1 MKAVIL
7 NKNDIKTIILLGSS
21 IKKRYKYKF
30 WKKTK
35 ELIITKASIKV
46 YTKYNLDV
54 NASKLF
60 WNLEYSCDE
69 IAKKKFDELLKYIND
84 EKNLFINLNLFVE

>member
-1 MKAVIL
+1 MIL
-7 NKNDIKTIILLGSS
+7 KLLFYQDQVLKRDININFG
-21 IKKRYKYKF
+21 
-30 WKKTK
+30 KKTK

-46 YTKYNLDV
+46 YTKYNLDVNV